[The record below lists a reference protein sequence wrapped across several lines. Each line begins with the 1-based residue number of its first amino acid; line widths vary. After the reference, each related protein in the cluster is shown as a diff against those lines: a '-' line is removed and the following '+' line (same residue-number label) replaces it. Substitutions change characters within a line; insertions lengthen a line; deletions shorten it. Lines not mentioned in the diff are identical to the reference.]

1 MLSFARALLLA
12 ALPATLFAQQAPYLN
27 PALPPEQRAA
37 DLVSRMTLAE
47 KVSQMQNHAVA
58 IPRLGVPAYDW
69 WSEALHGVAR
79 SGYATVF
86 PQAIG
91 MAATWDTN
99 LVHQEGQTI
108 AREGRAHYNAVGRDK
123 DHDIYYGL
131 DFWSPNINIFR
142 DPRWGRG
149 QETYGEDPF
158 LTGRMGVNF
167 ARGVQGDDPKY
178 YAAISTPKHYA
189 VHSGPESERHRF
201 NVDPSPH
208 DLEDT
213 YLPAFRAAITEAKAG
228 SIMCAYNAVDG
239 VPACANANLL
249 NTRLREDW
257 HFNGY
262 VTSDCGAVGNIS
274 ETNGHHYAPD
284 LAHAAALAVKAGTDV
299 DCGDEYQHL
308 NEAVAQNLITEAE
321 INRSVERLFTARFK
335 LGLPPGPAAEA
346 APFANIPESEI
357 NSPANAALALRAAHE
372 SMVLLKNDGA
382 LPLKSATRTLAVIGP
397 NAASMTALEGN
408 YNGTPRNPITPYAA
422 LRKRYRVIAAQGAPY
437 AEQLSLPVPPEA
449 FHTTADGG
457 EEGLRMEL
465 FNNAE
470 FAAQAVKST
479 VPNIDFDWSGA
490 IPPGLTS
497 HDFSARWTGTFTPPA
512 AGDYTFDLA
521 LPDCYP
527 CSDSLHLRVSFD
539 GRQSYDASYSP
550 EVARERHSKPFTVHF
565 DDTRPHAFQM
575 EFAHG
580 ASPRGAAVA
589 LNWKPPVAALR
600 EQAVAAAKQADAVVA
615 FVGLT
620 ANLEGEEMPIDV
632 PGFRGGDRTDIALP
646 AAQRQMLEAVAAT
659 GKPLIVVL
667 MNGSALAV
675 DWAQQHANAILEA
688 WYPGESGGQAI
699 ADTLAGTNNPSGRLP
714 VTFYAST
721 DQLPPFE
728 DYSMAKRTYRY
739 FPGKPLYGFGYGL
752 SYANFAYSAK
762 QQEPQT
768 LAAESLDEHQGG
780 SVTVTVSNK
789 AGRDGDDVVELY
801 IQPPSGV
808 AGAPLRQLAGF
819 RRVHLRA
826 GTSEPVTVTFGA
838 RELSTVD
845 AAGHRSVQPGAY
857 TLYMGGSQPGE
868 LPGGVMQKLTVTGT
882 KRLAP

>member
-1 MLSFARALLLA
+1 MRW
-12 ALPATLFAQQAPYLN
+12 P
-27 PALPPEQRAA
+27 
-37 DLVSRMTLAE
+37 
-47 KVSQMQNHAVA
+47 
-58 IPRLGVPAYDW
+58 IPRLGIPAYDW

-91 MAATWDTN
+91 MAATWDAD
-99 LVHQEGQTI
+99 LIHQEGETI
-108 AREGRAHYNAVGRDK
+108 AREGRAHYNMIGRDK

-167 ARGVQGDDPKY
+167 ARGVQGNDPRY

-201 NVDPSPH
+201 NVNPSPH

-213 YLPAFRAAITEAKAG
+213 YLPAFRATVVEAKAD
-228 SIMCAYNAVDG
+228 SAMCAYNAVDG
-239 VPACANANLL
+239 IPACANAHML
-249 NTRLREDW
+249 NGRLRDIW

-262 VTSDCGAVGNIS
+262 ITSDCGAVGNIS
-274 ETNGHHYAPD
+274 EKNGHHYAPD
-284 LAHAAALAVKAGTDV
+284 LAHASALAVKAGTDL

-308 NEAVAQNLITEAE
+308 VEAVEQHLITEAE

-335 LGLPPGPAAEA
+335 LGLPPGPAASA
-346 APFANIPESEI
+346 GPFANITEAEI
-357 NSPANAALALRAAHE
+357 NSPANQELALRAAHE

-382 LPLKSATRTLAVIGP
+382 LPLRSGIKTLAVIGP
-397 NAASMTALEGN
+397 NAASLTALEGN
-408 YNGTPRNPITPYAA
+408 YNGTPRDPVTPYAA
-422 LRKRYRVIAAQGAPY
+422 LRKHYRVLTAQGSPY

-449 FHTTADGG
+449 FHSGAGTPED
-457 EEGLRMEL
+457 GLRMEL
-465 FNNAE
+465 FNNADLSGT
-470 FAAQAVKST
+470 AVSST

-490 IPPGLTS
+490 VPPGLTS
-497 HDFSARWTGTFTPPA
+497 REFSARWSGTFTPPA
-512 AGDYTFDLA
+512 PGDYTFDVA

-527 CSDSLHLRVSFD
+527 CADQARMRVLFD
-539 GRQSYDASYSP
+539 GKQSYEQAITPASP
-550 EVARERHSKPFTVHF
+550 RARHSDKFTVHF

-575 EFAHG
+575 DFSHG
-580 ASPRGAAVA
+580 AALRGAAIA
-589 LNWKPPVAALR
+589 LNWKPPIAALR
-600 EQAVAAAKQADAVVA
+600 EQAVAAARQADAVVA

-632 PGFRGGDRTDIALP
+632 PGFQGGDRTDIALP
-646 AAQRQMLEAVAAT
+646 SAQQQLLEAVAAT
-659 GKPLIVVL
+659 GKSLVVVL

-675 DWAQQHANAILEA
+675 DWAQQHANAVLEA
-688 WYPGESGGQAI
+688 WYPGESGGTAI
-699 ADTLAGTNNPSGRLP
+699 ADTLAGSNNPSGRLP

-721 DQLPPFE
+721 DQLPPFD
-728 DYSMAKRTYRY
+728 DYAMTRRTYRY

-752 SYANFAYSAK
+752 SYSKFKYSAADSNQK
-762 QQEPQT
+762 MQSLP
-768 LAAESLDEHQGG
+768 AEHLGEHDGA
-780 SVTVTVSNK
+780 SVSITVTNTSQQ
-789 AGRDGDDVVELY
+789 DGDEVAEVY
-801 IQPPSGV
+801 ITPPTGL
-808 AGAPLRQLAGF
+808 AGAPLRQLAAF

-826 GTSEPVTVTFGA
+826 GETHPVTLTFGA

-845 AAGHRSVQPGAY
+845 EAGKRAVRPGAY
-857 TLYMGGSQPGE
+857 TLYVGGSQPGDGS
-868 LPGGVMQKLTVTGT
+868 GGITQTLTITGT
-882 KRLAP
+882 KPLAQ